1 MELLKIEHEDFTLSI
16 ECAKYSFVS
25 GKAKQNVGEQHLT
38 STYSWSEGVQSVKRY
53 DDNGKEV
60 KIDPRD
66 KEAPAIFFDNTD
78 YPIWVEFGPKV
89 TNARFDSIL
98 QSDNRQFSYH
108 KSHRILT
115 GFINYGNDIGRS
127 EIKLRYEL
135 EGKPRT
141 FVFGFDVLSTK
152 LNYHEHWR
160 SIIADIEAEYSM
172 LSLDYMRR
180 TFHSF
185 SPDSEGERPD
195 LVWWSIFQGQQERFL
210 SAVSRIIE
218 RPRHRLR
225 SETTYQRLD
234 KIKRVPATL
243 ENEIAEHRLEE
254 GRLYR
259 VAEHVHSNDT
269 QENRFLKFALAEI
282 AKKYDALKRK
292 VEALEN
298 SSDALLEEMNAT
310 ERRMQSLRRHPFF
323 RSVGLFQGFNQESL
337 VLQKA
342 VGYTDVY
349 RTWTLLRR
357 AYSLHEGLFRLQSKD
372 IATLYEIWCFIEV
385 SHIVKEQL
393 GISDEEVDHRNR
405 MEMGGLFT
413 WDLGKGEQSRIL
425 FRRDGIELAE
435 LIYNPKHTQQ
445 ENETTSV
452 GNFVVRTVAQKPDIV
467 LQLVKD
473 DIQTGMKMTY
483 LFDAKYRID
492 SNKDGVDYPP
502 DDAIN
507 QMHRYRDAIYY
518 QQGQGVPLKKEVVGG
533 YILFPGS
540 GEPLDVQAATFYK
553 SIKEVNIGAFPLRP
567 KDRANRELLSD
578 FISTLIANEGQ
589 SLVADSIP
597 QKGLNYIID
606 PLGSDGDMAFV
617 GYVRRPSSES
627 SEAYRSYYRQFEE
640 NDSPQ
645 FYYSGSK
652 LSTGIDLRS
661 VKYVFPNHPGN
672 GYYRV
677 KRIYSERRDNLFLDQ
692 AERDDRSMR
701 IIFELG
707 EFIPLGERK
716 IVLKEIPAKGTLH
729 IPGEGAFMPLRQIKE
744 AYEQLVRGEEAVE

>member
-1 MELLKIEHEDFTLSI
+1 M
-16 ECAKYSFVS
+16 
-25 GKAKQNVGEQHLT
+25 
-38 STYSWSEGVQSVKRY
+38 
-53 DDNGKEV
+53 
-60 KIDPRD
+60 
-66 KEAPAIFFDNTD
+66 
-78 YPIWVEFGPKV
+78 
-89 TNARFDSIL
+89 
-98 QSDNRQFSYH
+98 
-108 KSHRILT
+108 
-115 GFINYGNDIGRS
+115 
-127 EIKLRYEL
+127 
-135 EGKPRT
+135 
-141 FVFGFDVLSTK
+141 
-152 LNYHEHWR
+152 
-160 SIIADIEAEYSM
+160 
-172 LSLDYMRR
+172 
-180 TFHSF
+180 
-185 SPDSEGERPD
+185 
-195 LVWWSIFQGQQERFL
+195 
-210 SAVSRIIE
+210 
-218 RPRHRLR
+218 
-225 SETTYQRLD
+225 
-234 KIKRVPATL
+234 
-243 ENEIAEHRLEE
+243 
-254 GRLYR
+254 
-259 VAEHVHSNDT
+259 AEHVHSNDT

-282 AKKYDALKRK
+282 AKKYDTLKRK
-292 VEALEN
+292 IEALEN

-310 ERRMQSLRRHPFF
+310 QRRMQSLRRHPFF

-342 VGYTDVY
+342 VGYADVY

-393 GISDEEVDHRNR
+393 GISGEEVDHRNR

-435 LIYNPKHTQQ
+435 LIYNPKHTEQ
-445 ENETTSV
+445 ENDTTSV
-452 GNFVVRTVAQKPDIV
+452 GSFVVKTVAQKPDIV

-492 SNKDGVDYPP
+492 SNKNGVDYPP

-540 GEPLDVQAATFYK
+540 GGPLDVQAATFYK

-567 KDRANRELLSD
+567 KDQKNRKLLSD

-597 QKGLNYIID
+597 QKGLSYIID
-606 PLGSDGDMAFV
+606 PMGSDSEMAFV
-617 GYVRRPSSES
+617 GYVRKPRPES

-692 AERDDRSMR
+692 VERNDRSMR
-701 IIFELG
+701 IVFELG
-707 EFIPLGERK
+707 EFIPLGKKK

-744 AYEQLVRGEEAVE
+744 AYKRLVSGKEPVE

>member
-1 MELLKIEHEDFTLSI
+1 MELLKIEHKDFTLSI

-25 GKAKQNVGEQHLT
+25 GKAKQNIGEGHLT
-38 STYSWSEGVQSVKRY
+38 STYSWSEEAKVNRIL
-53 DDNGKEV
+53 DNGDEV
-60 KIDPRD
+60 KIKPQD

-89 TNARFDSIL
+89 TNARFDSML
-98 QSDNRQFSYH
+98 QSDSKQFSYH

-127 EIKLRYEL
+127 EIKLRYDL

-195 LVWWSIFQGQQERFL
+195 LVWWSIFQGQQEQFL
-210 SAVSRIIE
+210 TAVHRIIE

-292 VEALEN
+292 IEALEN

-425 FRRDGIELAE
+425 FRKDGIELAE
-435 LIYNPKHTQQ
+435 LIYNPKHTEQ
-445 ENETTSV
+445 ENDTTSV
-452 GNFVVRTVAQKPDIV
+452 GNFVVKTVAQKPDIV

-473 DIQTGMKMTY
+473 DI
-483 LFDAKYRID
+483 
-492 SNKDGVDYPP
+492 
-502 DDAIN
+502 
-507 QMHRYRDAIYY
+507 
-518 QQGQGVPLKKEVVGG
+518 
-533 YILFPGS
+533 
-540 GEPLDVQAATFYK
+540 
-553 SIKEVNIGAFPLRP
+553 
-567 KDRANRELLSD
+567 
-578 FISTLIANEGQ
+578 
-589 SLVADSIP
+589 
-597 QKGLNYIID
+597 
-606 PLGSDGDMAFV
+606 
-617 GYVRRPSSES
+617 
-627 SEAYRSYYRQFEE
+627 
-640 NDSPQ
+640 
-645 FYYSGSK
+645 
-652 LSTGIDLRS
+652 
-661 VKYVFPNHPGN
+661 
-672 GYYRV
+672 
-677 KRIYSERRDNLFLDQ
+677 
-692 AERDDRSMR
+692 
-701 IIFELG
+701 
-707 EFIPLGERK
+707 
-716 IVLKEIPAKGTLH
+716 
-729 IPGEGAFMPLRQIKE
+729 
-744 AYEQLVRGEEAVE
+744 

>member
-1 MELLKIEHEDFTLSI
+1 MELLKIEHKDFTLSI

-25 GKAKQNVGEQHLT
+25 GKAKQNIGEGHLT
-38 STYSWSEGVQSVKRY
+38 STYSWSEEAKVNRIL
-53 DDNGKEV
+53 DNGDEV
-60 KIDPRD
+60 KIKPQD

-78 YPIWVEFGPKV
+78 YPIWVEFGAKV
-89 TNARFDSIL
+89 TNARFDSML
-98 QSDNRQFSYH
+98 QSDSKQFSYH
-108 KSHRILT
+108 KSHHILT

-210 SAVSRIIE
+210 TAVRRIIE

-292 VEALEN
+292 IEALEN
-298 SSDALLEEMNAT
+298 SSVALREEMNAT

-452 GNFVVRTVAQKPDIV
+452 GNFVVKTVAQKPDIV

-606 PLGSDGDMAFV
+606 PLGSDGDIAFV

-645 FYYSGSK
+645 LYYSGQK

-661 VKYVFPNHPGN
+661 VKYVFPNQPGN

-677 KRIYSERRDNLFLDQ
+677 KRIYSERRDNLFFDQ
-692 AERDDRSMR
+692 VERDDHSMR

-707 EFIPLGERK
+707 EFVPLGERK

-729 IPGEGAFMPLRQIKE
+729 IPWEGAFMPLRQIKE
-744 AYEQLVRGEEAVE
+744 AYKRLVSGEEAVE